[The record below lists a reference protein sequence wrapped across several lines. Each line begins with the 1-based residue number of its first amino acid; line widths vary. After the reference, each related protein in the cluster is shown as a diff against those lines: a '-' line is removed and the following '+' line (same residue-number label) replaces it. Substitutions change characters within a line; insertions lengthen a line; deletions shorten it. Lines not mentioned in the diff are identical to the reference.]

1 MIYRKVVLGNSLRRE
16 LNVLLKP
23 LGEHGCG
30 VFCHSWPAG
39 FGIVFTAWVRT
50 VVLALDQAV
59 GLQLWQTGIHCCR
72 KPFLQLHLSVY
83 DQPHLLW

>member
-39 FGIVFTAWVRT
+39 FGILFTAWVRT